1 MRPHGL
7 TSHIQFDTK
16 DSISVCLRLFLGSIS
31 IEIIRKEAP
40 RGTKKSE
47 TDDRQSDSSS
57 GSSSDE
63 SDENEP
69 TLPEEESIENIP
81 PQNEPSVPQK

>member
-1 MRPHGL
+1 M
-7 TSHIQFDTK
+7 SQFLANHRVILLDRHL
-16 DSISVCLRLFLGSIS
+16 IFNIGLGSIS

-81 PQNEPSVPQK
+81 PQEPVPQK